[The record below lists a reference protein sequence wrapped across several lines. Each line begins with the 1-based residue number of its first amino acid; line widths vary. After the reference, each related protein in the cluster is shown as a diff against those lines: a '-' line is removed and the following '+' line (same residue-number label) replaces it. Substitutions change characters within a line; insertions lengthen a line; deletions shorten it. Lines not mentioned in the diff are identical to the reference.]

1 MTETDARALFTAL
14 DGEWMGTNVTWFEP
28 EVVADASPIRA
39 RVRALPGEA
48 AASYTY
54 DSSLQGRP
62 FTGAALFAFD
72 SFGGRVDGAW
82 SDSFHM
88 STNLMVSHGDG
99 NALGFSLLGSYRVPG
114 GGPAWGWRT
123 VFELDGDRLTVT
135 AFNITPAGDEARA
148 VQASYERVR

>member
-1 MTETDARALFTAL
+1 VTDAEARALFSAL
-14 DGEWMGTNVTWFEP
+14 DGEWVGTSVTWFEP
-28 EVVADASPIRA
+28 GVVADTSPIRA
-39 RVRALPGEA
+39 RIRALPGA
-48 AASYTY
+48 AAAVYTY
-54 DSSLQGRP
+54 DASIQGKA

-72 SFGGRVDGAW
+72 AFGSRVDGAW

-88 STNLMVSHGDG
+88 NTNLMVSHGDG
-99 NALGFSLLGSYRVPG
+99 HAGGFSLLGSYRVPG

-123 VFELDGDRLTVT
+123 AVELTGDRLTVT